1 MLGSRESPDF
11 TNEDIDLLVEWLGSV
26 GMAVTACGSGF
37 RECAEWQDISEQAKR
52 AMRNE
57 PYRMNFT
64 NSSARCRV
72 QRNENP

>member
-37 RECAEWQDISEQAKR
+37 TELVERQNISEQAKR

-57 PYRMNFT
+57 PYRMDFAS
-64 NSSARCRV
+64 SSARCWV